1 MLTDKGRLLLNFFC
15 QIVDD
20 VIAINAIIVAIKP
33 NIGMSLPKSKPKTN
47 TAPINP
53 RIAPIVQFKFQ
64 FLSLVSTFE
73 LIENFNMPQKRNILT
88 AIIFKLSNAVI

>member
-1 MLTDKGRLLLNFFC
+1 QYFYEFN
-15 QIVDD
+15 
-20 VIAINAIIVAIKP
+20 
-33 NIGMSLPKSKPKTN
+33 
-47 TAPINP
+47 
-53 RIAPIVQFKFQ
+53 APIVQFKFQ